1 MFSISIHRFRRRQAW
16 LLPLCLGVIG
26 AILSAGGIQTVVE
39 ANSLELGRPEP
50 ELAAP
55 AAPSARSKDGG
66 ALLERNMFCSTC
78 ALVEPPLAE
87 PHPDGGIAFTT
98 LPLELLA
105 TSLASRATD
114 SFATLRNRDTDQQG
128 AYGLGDRVPG
138 AGPLVR
144 INGEY
149 ADFENQAT
157 GRIERVGLIATVA
170 PPPPTPAP
178 ARTAARSTDPFANR
192 VRATGANRYELDA
205 SLVKELTAN
214 PTSIRGVRFAPHVE
228 GGQVAGFQLTYA
240 AKSSIAAALGL
251 QRGDV
256 VQAVNGLALSSP
268 DALLEIYGRLSQQTS
283 FSADVLRGGKRV
295 TLSYT
300 VR

>member
-1 MFSISIHRFRRRQAW
+1 
-16 LLPLCLGVIG
+16 V
-26 AILSAGGIQTVVE
+26 
-39 ANSLELGRPEP
+39 
-50 ELAAP
+50 
-55 AAPSARSKDGG
+55 
-66 ALLERNMFCSTC
+66 
-78 ALVEPPLAE
+78 
-87 PHPDGGIAFTT
+87 FTT
-98 LPLELLA
+98 LPLDLLA
-105 TSLASRATD
+105 TSLAGRAAD

-144 INGEY
+144 INGDY

-157 GRIERVGLIATVA
+157 GRVERVGLIATA
-170 PPPPTPAP
+170 ATPPAP
-178 ARTAARSTDPFANR
+178 ARPATPSTDPFADR

-205 SLVKELTAN
+205 SLVRELTSN

-268 DALLEIYGRLSQQTS
+268 DALLEIYGRLRQQTS

>member
-1 MFSISIHRFRRRQAW
+1 MFSILLHRFRRRQAW
-16 LLPLCLGVIG
+16 LVPLCLGVIG

-39 ANSLELGRPEP
+39 ANTLDVGPP
-50 ELAAP
+50 AP
-55 AAPSARSKDGG
+55 AAASLAPTITRSKEGG
-66 ALLERNMFCSTC
+66 ALIERNMFCSSC
-78 ALVEPPLAE
+78 APVEQPAGDPEA
-87 PHPDGGIAFTT
+87 DGGIVFTR

-105 TSLASRATD
+105 TSLAAHRAD

-144 INGEY
+144 INGDY

-157 GRIERVGLIATVA
+157 GRVERVGLIATVA
-170 PPPPTPAP
+170 PPPAP
-178 ARTAARSTDPFANR
+178 ARTAARSTDPFGDR
-192 VRATGANRYELDA
+192 VRATGANRFELDA
-205 SLVKELTAN
+205 SLVKELIAD

-240 AKSSIAAALGL
+240 ANSSIAAALGL
-251 QRGDV
+251 RRGDV

-268 DALLEIYGRLSQQTS
+268 DA
-283 FSADVLRGGKRV
+283 
-295 TLSYT
+295 
-300 VR
+300 